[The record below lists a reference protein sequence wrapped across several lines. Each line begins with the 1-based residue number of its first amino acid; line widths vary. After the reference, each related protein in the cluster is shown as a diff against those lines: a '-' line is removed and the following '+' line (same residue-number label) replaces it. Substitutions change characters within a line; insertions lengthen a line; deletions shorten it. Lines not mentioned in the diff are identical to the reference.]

1 MEVQIGVQNVV
12 RELVIDTDVE
22 AGELEKAI
30 EAAVTGNAP
39 VLSLT
44 DTKGRKVVVPAD
56 KIAFVE
62 IGSPTVGQVGF
73 RS

>member
-1 MEVQIGVQNVV
+1 MEVKIGVQNVV
-12 RELVIDTDVE
+12 RELVVDTDVD

-30 EAAVTGNAP
+30 EAAVTGSSPLLA
-39 VLSLT
+39 LT

-62 IGSPTVGQVGF
+62 IGSPTIGQVGF